1 MGNKAL
7 EQKNTNKIGDHFWS
21 GNIEKASGFGANL
34 VGMEYVYG
42 KCSSQCIQNGKQC
55 PIYNTC
61 IQRK

>member
-34 VGMEYVYG
+34 G
-42 KCSSQCIQNGKQC
+42 
-55 PIYNTC
+55 
-61 IQRK
+61 